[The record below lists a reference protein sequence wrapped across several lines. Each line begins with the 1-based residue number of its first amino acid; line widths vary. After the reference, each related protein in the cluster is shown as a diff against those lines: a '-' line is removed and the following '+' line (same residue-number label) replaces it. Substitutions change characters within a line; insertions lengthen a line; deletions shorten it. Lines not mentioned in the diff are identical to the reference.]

1 MQRQA
6 QLLLMAGICLLVTAS
21 GVAAS
26 EPDSNVPAA
35 RVLDEAPPPIFA
47 RGPDGALEPGA
58 RAYADRLV
66 AEARTKGAIRVIV
79 GLDSPPALRSLSAA
93 PEDDASRLD
102 QVRQVQDRVLA
113 DVIPALRGESRFDV
127 TRFDYI
133 PFVVMN
139 APPGALQRLIEDQR
153 VTSIARES
161 FAQDALASTVP
172 QIQANFAHSQGFN
185 AAGQTIAI
193 IGTGVDT
200 SHPMLSGRL
209 VSAACYSSAP
219 NGWPGL
225 CSNTT
230 AQVSTAID
238 SGGPCPQTRVVDGA
252 ARTFANC
259 DHETHVASI
268 ALGGNVTVNG
278 TSFSGVGRSANLISI
293 QVGSVNFL
301 PQSGYSRTIREGDV
315 IAALSRVFA
324 LRTTYSIAAVNLS
337 NTFIDTNGS
346 VQAFTFGCDASFPA
360 MSAAVRNLKLAGI
373 ATVAA
378 SGNTSLNEQMNAP
391 ACLDN
396 VVAVGAVH
404 KTTDPNGV
412 RRASYSNLSQSTD
425 LMAPG
430 GRLGIANAS
439 TLMVLAATANGYPE
453 QAGGT
458 VFAPGT
464 TNYLYRDGTSMS
476 APHVAGAFAILKG
489 RSPTATV
496 DAIEQQLKATG
507 TVVLNTNNVPIQPKL
522 IGLKSSIQTTLTTP
536 SQPAWMNVD
545 PLCFGQNEVWWA
557 SSSGTVSHYEVEA
570 GNSSFTSNVRL
581 VATGDAGF
589 TSMIFDSATPAW
601 LRVRACNGLSCSAWR
616 VSNQA
621 AINDPCT

>member
-1 MQRQA
+1 MQTA
-6 QLLLMAGICLLVTAS
+6 TSCLLGIGLLGLITESAAIEPS
-21 GVAAS
+21 HATGPSPGVAVDAS
-26 EPDSNVPAA
+26 S
-35 RVLDEAPPPIFA
+35 PIFA
-47 RGPDGALEPGA
+47 RDADGVLKPGA
-58 RAYADRLV
+58 REFADRLLV
-66 AEARTKGAIRVIV
+66 EARTNGAIRVIV
-79 GLDSPPALRSLSAA
+79 GLDSPFALRALGTA

-102 QVRQVQDRVLA
+102 LVRQVQDRVLA

-133 PFVVMN
+133 PFVVVN
-139 APPGALQRLIEDQR
+139 ATPAALQRLVDDRR

-161 FAQDALASTVP
+161 FAQDALATTVP
-172 QIQANFAHSQGFN
+172 QIQANFAHGQSFN
-185 AAGQTIAI
+185 AAGQTIAV

-200 SHPMLSGRL
+200 THPMLSGRL

-230 AQVSTAID
+230 AQASTTID
-238 SGGPCPQTRVVDGA
+238 SGGPCPQTRIVDGA
-252 ARTFANC
+252 SRTFANC

-268 ALGGNVTVNG
+268 AMGNSVNVNG
-278 TSFSGVGRSANLISI
+278 TSFSGVGRSASLISV
-293 QVGSVNFL
+293 QVSSVR
-301 PQSGYSRTIREGDV
+301 QSGGIFSRTIREGDV
-315 IAALSRVFA
+315 IAALNHVFA
-324 LRTTYSIAAVNLS
+324 LRTSHSIAAVNLS
-337 NTFIDTNGS
+337 NTFIDANGN
-346 VQAFTFGCDASFPA
+346 VQAFTFGCDAGFPA

-378 SGNTSLNEQMNAP
+378 SGNASLNEQMNAP

-412 RRASYSNLSQSTD
+412 RRASYSNLSQITD

-439 TLMVLAATANGYPE
+439 NLMVLAATANGYPE
-453 QAGGT
+453 QVGGT
-458 VFAPGT
+458 AFAPGT
-464 TNYLYRDGTSMS
+464 TSYLYRDGTSMA

-489 RSPTATV
+489 RTPAASVA
-496 DAIEQQLKATG
+496 AIEAQLKGTG
-507 TVVLNTNNVPIQPKL
+507 TPVQNWGGGLIQPRL
-522 IGLKSSIQTTLTTP
+522 VALQSSIQSTLSTP

-545 PLCFGQNEVWWA
+545 SLCFGQNEAWWA
-557 SSSGTVSHYEVEA
+557 PASGTLSHYEVEA
-570 GNSSFTSNVRL
+570 GNSTFTSNVRL

-589 TSMIFDSATPAW
+589 TSMIFDSAAPAW